1 MYTGPNIERD
11 GLVFG
16 YDTHDYSRFY
26 NGPATTNHL
35 LSLNTSFSNTV
46 NTNGKAVAGSEE
58 VNIPTIGKRTVK
70 YVEYYNNHNNAG
82 SLGCCPNLF
91 NYHGGGVVPLVG
103 SQSYTYSIVYK
114 HTGGYTHPNFM
125 YRYRYKADNTYIGE
139 SGLHSTARRTHLGG
153 GWYHAWGSW
162 VTDPDA
168 NYGRFYSFLYNYGTA
183 VHRYYVA
190 AISLVKNNSGSEHLI
205 IPPNLLLEPNTSI
218 SSTNSILDLTK
229 TTNIEVSNVSF
240 NPTGQPTFDGTDD
253 YISLPNDLG
262 YSTNSVSV
270 FAWFKINGSPTGG
283 YHIICGTSNLEM
295 SIHSS
300 ATYLRNGLET
310 TNGRFVSN
318 NGNQTLNDGNYHYYG
333 FTFDG
338 STKTAYI
345 DGVVVGTQSVTGT
358 LTTSFSTRRVG
369 AYGGSYFANGDLPVY
384 KVYDKVLTPEEVT
397 QTYNS
402 YKNRFD
408 I

>member
-1 MYTGPNIERD
+1 MNVGPNIERD

-16 YDTHDYSRFY
+16 YDTGHGMVDNHTSSRRYQGKPTTNYLSDGLSGYNVVQGSRWNGATPTFTKGMSEFNTLVGTYNTSGTSYMYSHDYV
-26 NGPATTNHL
+26 L
-35 LSLNTSFSNTV
+35 DDDLSTLSSQVVTFS
-46 NTNGKAVAGSEE
+46 
-58 VNIPTIGKRTVK
+58 I
-70 YVEYYNNHNNAG
+70 Y
-82 SLGCCPNLF
+82 L
-91 NYHGGGVVPLVG
+91 
-103 SQSYTYSIVYK
+103 
-114 HTGGYTHPNFM
+114 
-125 YRYRYKADNTYIGE
+125 
-139 SGLHSTARRTHLGG
+139 RRTDTLGTVGMRIYDNVSGYSTIYADVTNQFQRFSITKTLGANPTRIFIMIDNSNG
-153 GWYHAWGSW
+153 GIIDFHSPMLEKGEASPF
-162 VTDPDA
+162 VD
-168 NYGRFYSFLYNYGTA
+168 GT
-183 VHRYYVA
+183 R
-190 AISLVKNNSGSEHLI
+190 
-205 IPPNLLLEPNTSI
+205 
-218 SSTNSILDLTK
+218 SSTNSLIDLK
-229 TTNIEVSNVSF
+229 RTTDIDVSNVSF
-240 NPTGQPTFDGTDD
+240 DSTGQPTFDGTDD
-253 YISLPNDLG
+253 YISLPNKLG
-262 YSTNSVSV
+262 YPTNSVSV

-300 ATYLRNGLET
+300 ATYLRNGVET

-318 NGNQTLNDGNYHYYG
+318 NGSQTLNDGNYHYYG

-384 KVYDKVLTPEEVT
+384 KVYNKVLTPEEAK
-397 QTYNS
+397 QSYNV

>member
-1 MYTGPNIERD
+1 MNVGPNIERD

-16 YDTHDYSRFY
+16 YDTGHGMVDNHTSSRRYQGKPTTNYLSDGLSGYNVVQGSRWNGATPTFTKGMSEFNTLVGTYNTSGTSYMYSHDYV
-26 NGPATTNHL
+26 L
-35 LSLNTSFSNTV
+35 DDDLSTLSSQVVTFS
-46 NTNGKAVAGSEE
+46 
-58 VNIPTIGKRTVK
+58 I
-70 YVEYYNNHNNAG
+70 Y
-82 SLGCCPNLF
+82 L
-91 NYHGGGVVPLVG
+91 
-103 SQSYTYSIVYK
+103 
-114 HTGGYTHPNFM
+114 
-125 YRYRYKADNTYIGE
+125 
-139 SGLHSTARRTHLGG
+139 RRTDTLGTVGMRIYDNVSGYSTIYADVTGQFQRFSITKTLGANPTRIFIMIDNSNG
-153 GWYHAWGSW
+153 GIIDFHSPMLEKGEASPF
-162 VTDPDA
+162 VD
-168 NYGRFYSFLYNYGTA
+168 GT
-183 VHRYYVA
+183 R
-190 AISLVKNNSGSEHLI
+190 
-205 IPPNLLLEPNTSI
+205 
-218 SSTNSILDLTK
+218 SSTNSLIDLK
-229 TTNIEVSNVSF
+229 RTTDIDVSNVSF
-240 NPTGQPTFDGTDD
+240 DSTGQPTFDGTDD
-253 YISLPNDLG
+253 YISLPNKLG
-262 YSTNSVSV
+262 YPTNSVSV

-318 NGNQTLNDGNYHYYG
+318 NGSQTLNDGNYHHYG

>member
-1 MYTGPNIERD
+1 MNVGPNIERD

-16 YDTHDYSRFY
+16 YDTGHGMVDNHTSSRRYQGKPTTNYLSDGLSGYNVVQGSRWNGATPTFTKGMSEFNTLIGTYNTSGTSYMYSHDYV
-26 NGPATTNHL
+26 L
-35 LSLNTSFSNTV
+35 DDDLSTLSSQVVTFS
-46 NTNGKAVAGSEE
+46 
-58 VNIPTIGKRTVK
+58 I
-70 YVEYYNNHNNAG
+70 Y
-82 SLGCCPNLF
+82 L
-91 NYHGGGVVPLVG
+91 
-103 SQSYTYSIVYK
+103 
-114 HTGGYTHPNFM
+114 
-125 YRYRYKADNTYIGE
+125 
-139 SGLHSTARRTHLGG
+139 RRTDTLGTVGMRIYDNVSGYSTIYADVTNQFQRFSITKTLGANPTRIFIMIDNSNG
-153 GWYHAWGSW
+153 GIIDFHSPMLEKGEASPF
-162 VTDPDA
+162 VD
-168 NYGRFYSFLYNYGTA
+168 GT
-183 VHRYYVA
+183 R
-190 AISLVKNNSGSEHLI
+190 
-205 IPPNLLLEPNTSI
+205 
-218 SSTNSILDLTK
+218 SSTNSLIDLK
-229 TTNIEVSNVSF
+229 RTTDIDVSNVSF
-240 NPTGQPTFDGTDD
+240 DSTGQPTFDGTDD
-253 YISLPNDLG
+253 YISLPNKLG
-262 YSTNSVSV
+262 YPTNSVSV

-300 ATYLRNGLET
+300 ATYLRNGVET

-318 NGNQTLNDGNYHYYG
+318 NGSQTLNDGNYHHYG

-384 KVYDKVLTPEEVT
+384 KVYNKVLTPEEAK
-397 QTYNS
+397 QSYNV

>member
-1 MYTGPNIERD
+1 MNVGPNIERD

-16 YDTHDYSRFY
+16 YDTGHGMVDNHTSSRRYQGKPTTNYLSDGLSGYNVVQGSRWNGATPTFTKGMSEFNTLVGTYNTSGTSYMYSHDYV
-26 NGPATTNHL
+26 L
-35 LSLNTSFSNTV
+35 DDDLSTLSSQVVTFS
-46 NTNGKAVAGSEE
+46 
-58 VNIPTIGKRTVK
+58 I
-70 YVEYYNNHNNAG
+70 Y
-82 SLGCCPNLF
+82 L
-91 NYHGGGVVPLVG
+91 
-103 SQSYTYSIVYK
+103 
-114 HTGGYTHPNFM
+114 
-125 YRYRYKADNTYIGE
+125 
-139 SGLHSTARRTHLGG
+139 RRTDTLGTVGMRIYDNVSGYSTIYADVTGQFQRFSMTKTLGANPTRIFVMIDNSNG
-153 GWYHAWGSW
+153 GIIDFHSPMLEKGEASPF
-162 VTDPDA
+162 VD
-168 NYGRFYSFLYNYGTA
+168 GT
-183 VHRYYVA
+183 R
-190 AISLVKNNSGSEHLI
+190 
-205 IPPNLLLEPNTSI
+205 
-218 SSTNSILDLTK
+218 SSTNSLIDLK
-229 TTNIEVSNVSF
+229 RTTDIDVSNVSF
-240 NPTGQPTFDGTDD
+240 DSTGQPTFDGTDD
-253 YISLPNDLG
+253 YISLPNKLG
-262 YSTNSVSV
+262 YPTNSVSV

-300 ATYLRNGLET
+300 ATYLRNGVET

-318 NGNQTLNDGNYHYYG
+318 NGSQTLNDGNYHYYG

-384 KVYDKVLTPEEVT
+384 KVYNKVLTPEEAK
-397 QTYNS
+397 QSYNV

>member
-1 MYTGPNIERD
+1 MNVGPNIERD

-16 YDTHDYSRFY
+16 YDTGHGMVDNHTSSRRYQGKPTTNYLSDGLSGYNVVQGSRWNGATPTFTKGMSEFNTLVGTYNTSGTSYMYSHDYV
-26 NGPATTNHL
+26 L
-35 LSLNTSFSNTV
+35 DDDLSTLSSQVVTFS
-46 NTNGKAVAGSEE
+46 
-58 VNIPTIGKRTVK
+58 I
-70 YVEYYNNHNNAG
+70 Y
-82 SLGCCPNLF
+82 L
-91 NYHGGGVVPLVG
+91 
-103 SQSYTYSIVYK
+103 
-114 HTGGYTHPNFM
+114 
-125 YRYRYKADNTYIGE
+125 
-139 SGLHSTARRTHLGG
+139 RRTDTLGTVGMRIYDNVSGYSTIYADVTNQFQRFSITKTLGANPTRIFIMIDNSNG
-153 GWYHAWGSW
+153 GIIDFHSPMLEKGEASPF
-162 VTDPDA
+162 VD
-168 NYGRFYSFLYNYGTA
+168 GT
-183 VHRYYVA
+183 R
-190 AISLVKNNSGSEHLI
+190 
-205 IPPNLLLEPNTSI
+205 
-218 SSTNSILDLTK
+218 SSTNSLIDLK
-229 TTNIEVSNVSF
+229 RTTDIDVSNVSF
-240 NPTGQPTFDGTDD
+240 DSTGQPTFDGTDD
-253 YISLPNDLG
+253 YISLPNKLG
-262 YSTNSVSV
+262 YPTNSVSV

-300 ATYLRNGLET
+300 ATYLRNGVET

-318 NGNQTLNDGNYHYYG
+318 NGSQTLNDGNYHHYG

-384 KVYDKVLTPEEVT
+384 KVYNKVLTPEEAK
-397 QTYNS
+397 QSYNV

>member
-1 MYTGPNIERD
+1 MNVGPNIERD

-16 YDTHDYSRFY
+16 YDTGHGMVDNHTSSRRYQGKPTTNYLSDGLSGYNVVQGSRWNGATPTFTKGMSEFNTLVGTYNTSGTSYMYSHDYV
-26 NGPATTNHL
+26 L
-35 LSLNTSFSNTV
+35 DDDLSTLSSQVVTFS
-46 NTNGKAVAGSEE
+46 
-58 VNIPTIGKRTVK
+58 I
-70 YVEYYNNHNNAG
+70 Y
-82 SLGCCPNLF
+82 L
-91 NYHGGGVVPLVG
+91 
-103 SQSYTYSIVYK
+103 
-114 HTGGYTHPNFM
+114 
-125 YRYRYKADNTYIGE
+125 
-139 SGLHSTARRTHLGG
+139 RRTDTLGTVGMRIYDNVSGYSTIYADVTGQFQRFSMTKTLGANPTRIFVMIDNSNG
-153 GWYHAWGSW
+153 GIIDFHSPMLEKGEASPF
-162 VTDPDA
+162 VD
-168 NYGRFYSFLYNYGTA
+168 GT
-183 VHRYYVA
+183 R
-190 AISLVKNNSGSEHLI
+190 
-205 IPPNLLLEPNTSI
+205 
-218 SSTNSILDLTK
+218 SSTNSLIDLK
-229 TTNIEVSNVSF
+229 RTTDIDVSNVSF
-240 NPTGQPTFDGTDD
+240 DSTGQPTFDGTDD
-253 YISLPNDLG
+253 YISLPNKLG
-262 YSTNSVSV
+262 YPTNSVSV

-300 ATYLRNGLET
+300 ATYLRNGVET

-318 NGNQTLNDGNYHYYG
+318 NGSQTLNDGNYHHYG

-384 KVYDKVLTPEEVT
+384 KVYNKVLTPEEAK
-397 QTYNS
+397 QSYNV